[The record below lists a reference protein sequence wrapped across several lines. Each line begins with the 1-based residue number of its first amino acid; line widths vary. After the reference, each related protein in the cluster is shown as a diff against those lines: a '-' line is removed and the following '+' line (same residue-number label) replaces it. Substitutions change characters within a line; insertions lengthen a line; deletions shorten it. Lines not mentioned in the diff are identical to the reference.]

1 MRVCKYIRLIYPLME
16 RSILHKTRH
25 LILPSLL
32 SADMMRLGQET
43 EAVISA
49 GADMLHIDIMD
60 NHYVPNLTFG
70 PLLCEQLHQHFPTLA
85 LDVHLMI
92 SPVDALITPF
102 AQAGVARI
110 SIHPDATI
118 HLDRSLQ
125 LIKQLGCKAGLAF
138 NPSTPLDCLEW
149 CVHRLDFVL
158 IMTVNPGF
166 GGQVLIPEM
175 IEKIMTLHKKY
186 PSLPICVDGG
196 VSETNIY
203 DLARAGA
210 SEFVAGSAI
219 FHSDDYAKTISTM
232 RHNAIH
238 D

>member
-1 MRVCKYIRLIYPLME
+1 MERLILPDKIRYQ
-16 RSILHKTRH
+16 
-25 LILPSLL
+25 ILPSLL
-32 SADMMRLGQET
+32 SADMMQLGQET
-43 EAVISA
+43 EAVMSA
-49 GADMLHIDIMD
+49 GADMVHVDIMD

-70 PLLCEQLHQHFPTLA
+70 PLLCEKLHKHFPTLA
-85 LDVHLMI
+85 IDVHLMV
-92 SPVDALITPF
+92 SPVDALIPTF

-125 LIKQLGCKAGLAF
+125 LIKESGCQAGLVL
-138 NPSTPLDCLEW
+138 NPSTSLDCLDW

-166 GGQVLIPEM
+166 GGQALIPEI
-175 IEKIMTLHKKY
+175 IEKIVTLHKKY

-203 DLARAGA
+203 ELAHAGA
-210 SEFVAGSAI
+210 TEFVAGSAI
-219 FHSDDYAKTISTM
+219 FHSDDYAKTIATM
-232 RHNAIH
+232 RHNAMH
-238 D
+238 E